1 MNERTTVAHRIL
13 EFNEELAETVLELP
27 PGFKVINPF
36 SGPRKG
42 RVREVTTAFY
52 QKFYDD
58 HKPRRLVMGSSPARR
73 GTAVTGVPFED
84 AELLE
89 SETGIDIHGY
99 SVSRSSSGFIHD
111 VIRRYGGRDRFYA
124 DFVMS
129 FVCPLGLVRTSSNG
143 NEVNCNYYE
152 NKELLENLHSFIVDT
167 MKRQLAFATDASV
180 CYCIGSGENFRF
192 LSRVN
197 KDQRFFQKIVPLEHP
212 RFITQYNPERKDD
225 FIEKY
230 IRVLAVRAPAG
241 CKQDSARDR
250 LEDGGGGASAGKF
263 S

>member
-1 MNERTTVAHRIL
+1 MDERTTVAHRVL

-42 RVREVTTAFY
+42 HVRQVTAAFY
-52 QKFYDD
+52 QKYYDD

-84 AELLE
+84 AEFLE
-89 SETGIDIHGY
+89 SQTGINIDGY
-99 SVSRSSSGFIHD
+99 AIGPSSSGFIHE
-111 VIRRYGGRDRFYA
+111 VIMRYGGRDRFYG

-129 FVCPLGLVRTSSNG
+129 FVCPLGLVRRSPRG

-152 NKELLENLHSFIVDT
+152 NKALLENLHSFIVDT
-167 MKRQLAFATDASV
+167 MKRQLTFGADTSV

-197 KDQRFFQKIVPLEHP
+197 KDQRFFQEIVPLEHP
-212 RFITQYNPERKDD
+212 RFITQYNSERKDE

-230 IRVLAVRAPAG
+230 IRALRG
-241 CKQDSARDR
+241 RD
-250 LEDGGGGASAGKF
+250 D
-263 S
+263 

>member
-1 MNERTTVAHRIL
+1 MNGRSTVAHRIL
-13 EFNEELAETVLELP
+13 QFNEGLAETTLELP
-27 PGFKVINPF
+27 SGYKVINPF
-36 SGPRKG
+36 SGPQKE
-42 RVREVTTAFY
+42 RVQDVTTAFY
-52 QKFYDD
+52 QKYYAD
-58 HKPRRLVMGSSPARR
+58 HNSRRLVLGSSPARR

-84 AELLE
+84 ADLLE
-89 SETGIDIHGY
+89 SDTGIDIDGY
-99 SVSRSSSGFIHD
+99 TVSRSSSGFLHD

-129 FVCPLGLVRTSSNG
+129 FVFPLGLVRTNAKG

-152 NKELLENLHSFIVDT
+152 KKELLENLHSFIVDT
-167 MKRQLAFATDASV
+167 LKRQLAFGTDTSV

-230 IRVLAVRAPAG
+230 IRALRG
-241 CKQDSARDR
+241 RGD
-250 LEDGGGGASAGKF
+250 
-263 S
+263 